1 MKIMK
6 RILVLVLIMN
16 FVHNTTISAQKHFI
30 ESYKISIFSG
40 LRDTRIDS
48 FPNTGHVDFMNYLYD
63 FHTGYDYEY
72 IGLSGHLW
80 LRNNWETDINIA
92 MYDDFA
98 PDNLKIT
105 AQYFPFPFLGISF
118 GICTHTQL
126 MNDFT
131 MFHRTTGAGLF
142 GDMQTNFRQI
152 KMHDRG
158 TVFGLI
164 LSRKFGVFQPSV
176 YLNAG
181 ISSFKPFAETVY
193 QKAVDG
199 NFIRK
204 IDYQTQNTWNL
215 FFLPELLLNVDCIK
229 VGKVKLGAQ
238 LKANIFYSKKS
249 VDYLQTTYEWTE
261 ENKTTEKVSSPHHTY
276 RKFDIDLGVFL
287 KW

>member
-1 MKIMK
+1 MK
-6 RILVLVLIMN
+6 RILVLVLILN
-16 FVHNTTISAQKHFI
+16 FVHNTKVSAQKRFV
-30 ESYKISIFSG
+30 ENYKLSVFSG

-72 IGLSGHLW
+72 VGISGHLW
-80 LRNNWETDINIA
+80 FRNNWETDINIA

-105 AQYFPFPFLGISF
+105 AQYFPCPFLGVSF
-118 GICTHTQL
+118 RIYTHTQL

-131 MFHRTTGAGLF
+131 RFHRTTAVGF
-142 GDMQTNFRQI
+142 YGDMLTNIRQV
-152 KMHDRG
+152 KLHDRG

-164 LSRKFGVFQPSV
+164 LTRKFGVFHPSIN
-176 YLNAG
+176 LNAG
-181 ISSFKPFAETVY
+181 ISSFKPFAESVF

-204 IDYQTQNTWNL
+204 IEYQTKNTWNL
-215 FFLPELLLNVDCIK
+215 YFLPEFQLDIDCIRLAKIQLGTNLK
-229 VGKVKLGAQ
+229 V
-238 LKANIFYSKKS
+238 NMFYSGKS
-249 VDYLQTTYEWTE
+249 IDYLQTTYEWTE
-261 ENKTTEKVSSPHHTY
+261 EYKMTEKVSSPRHNY
-276 RKFDIDLGVFL
+276 RKFDIDLGIYI